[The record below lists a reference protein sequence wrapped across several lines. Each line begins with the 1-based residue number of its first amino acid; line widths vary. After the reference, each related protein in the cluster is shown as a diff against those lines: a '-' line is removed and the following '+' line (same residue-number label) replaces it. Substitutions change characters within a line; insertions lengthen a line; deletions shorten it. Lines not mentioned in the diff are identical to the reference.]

1 MTDEITINR
10 VDYFQNYAGR
20 FLSVEAFN
28 ATTVQQT
35 GGGQTAGQ
43 GPTLAVT
50 WDAGPGTEIGSG
62 GPRNMSPYVDPDP
75 AQDTYLYHRM
85 LIRLGAPEHDDTPPR
100 PSRIRIASSTGAI
113 AEADV
118 NTWIGQA
125 CRRTRPASCAAS
137 TTATWIRPRSTSG
150 SSELAAEFGGPG
162 GIAELINLPNKTNGY
177 QRKAQV
183 TMDPPGA
190 RMSSTRSAPAAGT
203 YTVAQATYGPSDPVA
218 GIAGATRSYQATA
231 AAERGLRPIT
241 GFPAGS
247 IALVDRGNCNFADK
261 TLNAQPAGA
270 IAVVVVNNVPG
281 APTAPGGTASR
292 ASTIPTVMVGQADG
306 ACSRRTCPRAAQSSA
321 RRRSATRA
329 ASS

>member
-1 MTDEITINR
+1 MGYELLGTIEDEEAYWDRIAERLRAIEAERKADRYAETGISPDFNRFGLRAGVAATVTEEITINR

-35 GGGQTAGQ
+35 GGGQTAGS

-85 LIRLGAPEHDDTPPR
+85 LIRLGAPNTNTPPR
-100 PSRIRIASSTGAI
+100 PSRIRIASSSGAI

-118 NTWIGQA
+118 NTWIGQSLPPHA
-125 CRRTRPASCAAS
+125 GGFL
-137 TTATWIRPRSTSG
+137 SG
-150 SSELAAEFGGPG
+150 FHNRYMDPTEIYQRFEQLAAEFGGPG

-190 RMSSTRSAPAAGT
+190 RMVVDPPSPAAGT
-203 YTVAQATYGPSDPVA
+203 YTVAQAT
-218 GIAGATRSYQATA
+218 
-231 AAERGLRPIT
+231 
-241 GFPAGS
+241 
-247 IALVDRGNCNFADK
+247 
-261 TLNAQPAGA
+261 
-270 IAVVVVNNVPG
+270 
-281 APTAPGGTASR
+281 
-292 ASTIPTVMVGQADG
+292 
-306 ACSRRTCPRAAQSSA
+306 
-321 RRRSATRA
+321 
-329 ASS
+329 